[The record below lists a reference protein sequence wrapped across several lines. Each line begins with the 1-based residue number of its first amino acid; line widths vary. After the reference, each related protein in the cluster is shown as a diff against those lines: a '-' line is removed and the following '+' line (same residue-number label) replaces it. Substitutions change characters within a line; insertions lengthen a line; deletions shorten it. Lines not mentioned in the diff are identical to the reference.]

1 MLEPLPIARH
11 LGHHHGH
18 GHDHSHEHARGGGGG
33 GAAPQ
38 EYSEPLVEL
47 PRGGLTESVHRG
59 AVVVCGP
66 DGVRQKGLGHPAMP
80 TFLRSAA
87 KPLQAL
93 PLITTGAADAFGLT
107 PSELACCCGSL
118 NGEDFQVAAIR
129 NILEKI
135 GLKPEMLACGIHRP
149 SHRPTAKALSDAGEK
164 PCELHN
170 NCAGKHAAML
180 ALCVHL
186 GYDPADYTQPS
197 HPVQRLVLQEVA
209 EWCAYPAEQIGIG
222 IDGCGVPVFRLPL
235 ISLAG
240 AYARL
245 AAPEKSA
252 LPEDKT
258 MAAKRL
264 MSACLEHPEMI
275 AGTDRLC
282 TRVMQAAPGLVFAK
296 TGAEGTY
303 ALALIKEGL
312 GVAIQ
317 VEDGGMRALAPVVTE
332 LLHQLGILDH
342 DALDGPL
349 RDLHQPEHKNHR
361 GEVVAQ
367 LLPMF
372 NI

>member
-18 GHDHSHEHARGGGGG
+18 DHSHEHARG

-47 PRGGLTESVHRG
+47 SRGGLTESVHRG

-66 DGVRQKGLGHPAMP
+66 DGMRQKGLGHPAMP
-80 TFLRSAA
+80 TFMRSAA

-93 PLITTGAADAFGLT
+93 PLITTGAAEAFGLT
-107 PSELACCCGSL
+107 PAELACCCGSL
-118 NGEDFQVAAIR
+118 NGEDFQTAAVQ
-129 NILEKI
+129 NILDKI
-135 GLKPEMLACGIHRP
+135 GLKPNHLACGIHRP
-149 SHRPTAKALSDAGEK
+149 SHRPTAKALAESGEK

-180 ALCVHL
+180 ALCMHL
-186 GYDPADYTQPS
+186 DFEPIDYTLPS
-197 HPVQRLVLQEVA
+197 HPVQRLVLEEVA
-209 EWCAYPAEQIGIG
+209 QWCAYPAEQIGIG
-222 IDGCGVPVFRLPL
+222 IDGCGVPVFRVPL

-245 AAPEKSA
+245 AAPEKA
-252 LPEDKT
+252 GLQDDKAK
-258 MAAKRL
+258 AAKKL
-264 MSACLEHPEMI
+264 MAACLEHPEMI

-282 TRVMQAAPGLVFAK
+282 TRVMQAAPGLVLAK

-303 ALALIKEGL
+303 ALALVEQGI
-312 GVAIQ
+312 GVGIQ
-317 VEDGGMRALAPVVTE
+317 VEDGGMRALAPLVTE
-332 LLHQLGILDH
+332 LLHQMGILGH
-342 DALDGPL
+342 ETLDGAL
-349 RDLHQPEHKNHR
+349 KDLHQPEHKNHR

-367 LLPMF
+367 LRPMF
-372 NI
+372 SL

>member
-1 MLEPLPIARH
+1 MLEPLAIARH

-18 GHDHSHEHARGGGGG
+18 DHDHSHEHARGG
-33 GAAPQ
+33 APK

-47 PRGGLTESVHRG
+47 ARGGLTESVHRG
-59 AVVVCGP
+59 AVVIASP
-66 DGVRQKGLGHPAMP
+66 DGLRQKGLGHPAMP
-80 TFLRSAA
+80 TFLRSTA

-93 PLITTGAADAFGLT
+93 PLITTGAAGALGLS
-107 PSELACCCGSL
+107 PAELACCCGSL
-118 NGEDFQVAAIR
+118 NGENFQVDAVR
-129 NILEKI
+129 SILDKA
-135 GLKPEMLACGIHRP
+135 GLKPEHLACGIHRP
-149 SHRPTAKALSDAGEK
+149 SHRPTAKALAAAGEK

-186 GYDPADYTQPS
+186 GFEPIDYTLPS
-197 HPVQRLVLQEVA
+197 HPVQRLILQEVA
-209 EWCAYPAEQIGIG
+209 LWCAYPAEQIGIG
-222 IDGCGVPVFRLPL
+222 IDGCGVPVFRVPL

-245 AAPEKSA
+245 AAPEKTD
-252 LPEDKT
+252 LPEDKVA
-258 MAAKRL
+258 AAKKL
-264 MSACLEHPEMI
+264 MAACLEHPEMI

-312 GVAIQ
+312 GVGLQ

-332 LLHQLGILDH
+332 LLHQLGILGH
-342 DALDGPL
+342 DVLDGPL
-349 RDLHQPEHKNHR
+349 KDLHEPEYKNHR

-367 LLPMF
+367 LRPMLG
-372 NI
+372 

>member
-18 GHDHSHEHARGGGGG
+18 DHSHEHARG

-38 EYSEPLVEL
+38 EYSEPLAEL
-47 PRGGLTESVHRG
+47 VRGGLTESVHRG
-59 AVVVCGP
+59 AIVVCGP

-93 PLITTGAADAFGLT
+93 PLITTGAAEAFGLT
-107 PSELACCCGSL
+107 PAELACCCGSL
-118 NGEDFQVAAIR
+118 NGEDFQVDAVR
-129 NILEKI
+129 SILDKA
-135 GLKPEMLACGIHRP
+135 GLKPEHLACGIHRP
-149 SHRPTAKALSDAGEK
+149 SHRPTAEALAAAGEK
-164 PCELHN
+164 PCEMHN

-186 GYDPADYTQPS
+186 GFEVVDYTLPA
-197 HPVQRLVLQEVA
+197 HPVQRLVLEEVA
-209 EWCAYPAEQIGIG
+209 RWCAYPAEQIGIG

-245 AAPEKSA
+245 AAPEKSGFA
-252 LPEDKT
+252 EEKVA
-258 MAAKRL
+258 AAKSL
-264 MSACLEHPEMI
+264 MAACLEHPEMI

-282 TRVMQAAPGLVFAK
+282 TRVMQAAPGVVFAK

-303 ALALIKEGL
+303 ALALIKQGL
-312 GVAIQ
+312 GIGLQ

-332 LLHQLGILDH
+332 LLHQMGVLDH
-342 DALDGPL
+342 DTLEGALK
-349 RDLHQPEHKNHR
+349 DLHQPEFKNHR

-367 LLPMF
+367 LRPMF
-372 NI
+372 GI